1 MTVMLFLLIAVN
13 CCFGLLVIWGAIG
26 GGGTAGLLELSS
38 APTGKN
44 ASTTLKFS
52 AEVMR
57 RNFGARVY
65 APKLFYQAMLHA
77 PKIFKAY

>member
-1 MTVMLFLLIAVN
+1 MLRCHFQGYHGQ
-13 CCFGLLVIWGAIG
+13 CPPKP
-26 GGGTAGLLELSS
+26 TPLSFKRIRYPCIS
-38 APTGKN
+38 PAAPTGKN